1 LFDLFKSTGTPA
13 VIDLY
18 TWTTPNGRKASIALE
33 KLGLPYTVH
42 PIDIGKDE
50 QFKPEF
56 LKVSPNNRIPA
67 IVDRENGIRLMESG
81 AILIYLAD
89 KTTSCFRSLA
99 SVAVAGRVQRETEA
113 EAEPLAA
120 DLTDAA
126 ALSRLES
133 RVADD
138 GRLAL
143 LVNNAGF
150 GGYRPFIDIEPKVID
165 ELIGVHIRAVAQLT
179 RAALPG
185 MVRRGKG
192 AVVNVASIL
201 ALSGALPPNPLP
213 YRAVY
218 AGAKAFIMAFTEALA
233 GELAESGVHV
243 QACLPGLVETE
254 YHALVGRDP
263 SKMPPMMQ
271 AADVVAASLAVL
283 ARAEV
288 VCLPGLDDAAL
299 FERLADARRTVMI
312 SAGKPALAQ
321 RYRSA
326 AR

>member
-1 LFDLFKSTGTPA
+1 LSNSRSRPLALITGASSGIGAAYAERLARYGYDLVLVA
-13 VIDLY
+13 
-18 TWTTPNGRKASIALE
+18 RRLE
-33 KLGLPYTVH
+33 
-42 PIDIGKDE
+42 
-50 QFKPEF
+50 
-56 LKVSPNNRIPA
+56 
-67 IVDRENGIRLMESG
+67 RLE
-81 AILIYLAD
+81 
-89 KTTSCFRSLA
+89 
-99 SVAVAGRVQRETEA
+99 AVAGRVQRESEA
-113 EAEPLAA
+113 QAEPLAA

-165 ELIGVHIRAVAQLT
+165 ELIGVHIRGVAQLT

-218 AGAKAFIMAFTEALA
+218 AGAKAFIMAFTEALV

-271 AADVVAASLAVL
+271 AADVVAASLA
-283 ARAEV
+283 
-288 VCLPGLDDAAL
+288 AL
-299 FERLADARRTVMI
+299 FERLAEARR
-312 SAGKPALAQ
+312 G
-321 RYRSA
+321 